1 MSIITMISTGITKV
15 ITGVVGAVVGAVTAP
30 SIATITT
37 AVVTLGMFGLAIFG
51 IVKGIKWVDD
61 LYTGWEND
69 HRTRSYGNSNGRFK
83 SFKFCTGTEK
93 KKHAKKVKPETAE
106 EKHADKEAMDNI
118 RAAEKRAEENRRTAT
133 YKHDHIRR
141 DDIKDEKSKKTSY
154 DKYEEDDRRND
165 YRDDDPTSNADWVRR
180 YEM

>member
-1 MSIITMISTGITKV
+1 
-15 ITGVVGAVVGAVTAP
+15 
-30 SIATITT
+30 
-37 AVVTLGMFGLAIFG
+37 
-51 IVKGIKWVDD
+51 
-61 LYTGWEND
+61 
-69 HRTRSYGNSNGRFK
+69 
-83 SFKFCTGTEK
+83 
-93 KKHAKKVKPETAE
+93 
-106 EKHADKEAMDNI
+106 MDNI